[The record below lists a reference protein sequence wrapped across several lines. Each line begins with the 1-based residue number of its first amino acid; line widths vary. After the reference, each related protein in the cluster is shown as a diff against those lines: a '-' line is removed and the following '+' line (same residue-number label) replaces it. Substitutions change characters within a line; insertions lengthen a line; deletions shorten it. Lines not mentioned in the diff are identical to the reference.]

1 MKTNYFSKIENKY
14 VFNVSLIFWHLFIG
28 LSTLAVA
35 ISLLIFL
42 WSITPSFQKNVE
54 KQPYPE
60 KKLYPDPVKVN
71 LSELKLEEVKLE
83 EAPPESLDTVAVIE
97 KKQVVEDITGKKEYE
112 SSLNTLK
119 TLIQPSKYS
128 WKGEGYWYYP
138 QGERYWT
145 YYKQEQYRQWIT
157 TEPGIDDKLA
167 SSYRNINAKNYVK
180 KKQVLDG
187 FISIVKLI
195 KEEKRTSALEILM
208 NNMANNTAQNNSI
221 YKILTKV
228 VNKMSHID
236 NLAYLEQ
243 LVYFGKINQ
252 NDGLPFIEYTAT
264 IINNFDVSQ
273 RTISIDNL
281 VKSYYNYFNQD
292 LHKQKEA
299 TNLFIPL
306 LNKIK
311 ITQQGNALMKYYGIY
326 LNKNIERDYKITQIE
341 NDHQQKIAEIDTQ
354 YGLEQ
359 LQAQQEFYAKKES
372 KQNLRYKSMMSIGI
386 SILLIVLIATI
397 LVFFSIQRSVR
408 KIEEKIT
415 MNPNAQV

>member
-1 MKTNYFSKIENKY
+1 MKTNYFTKIENKY

-28 LSTLAVA
+28 LTTLAVA
-35 ISLLIFL
+35 VSLLIFL

-60 KKLYPDPVKVN
+60 KKQYPDPVKVN
-71 LSELKLEEVKLE
+71 LSELKLEEVKLQ
-83 EAPPESLDTVAVIE
+83 EAPPESSDTVAVIE

-112 SSLNTLK
+112 NSYNTLK
-119 TLIQPSKYS
+119 TLIPPSKYS
-128 WKGEGYWYYP
+128 WEGEGYWYYP

-157 TEPGIDDKLA
+157 TEPGIDDKLL
-167 SSYRNINAKNYVK
+167 SSYRNVNAKNYVK
-180 KKQVLDG
+180 KKEVLDG
-187 FISIVKLI
+187 FISIVKLL
-195 KEEKRTSALEILM
+195 KVEKRTSALQILI
-208 NNMANNTAQNNSI
+208 NNIANKTVQNDSI
-221 YKILTKV
+221 YKTLTKV
-228 VNKMSHID
+228 VNKMLNVD

-243 LVYFGKINQ
+243 LVHFGKINQ
-252 NDGLPFIEYTAT
+252 NDGVPFIEYTAT

-311 ITQQGNALMKYYGIY
+311 VTQQGNALMKYYGIY
-326 LNKNIERDYKITQIE
+326 LNKNIERADKIAQIE
-341 NDHQQKIAEIDTQ
+341 NDHQQKINEIDTQ
-354 YGLEQ
+354 YNLEQ
-359 LQAQQEFYAKKES
+359 LQVQQEFYAKKES

-408 KIEEKIT
+408 KIEEKIA
-415 MNPNAQV
+415 MNPNTQV